1 MSEEI
6 WTALQRTSFADP
18 KRRVTVVD
26 ALLTDSQRATVTG
39 AERFAYHNGAGDSA
53 VWYFTADGRILLL
66 TQWHES
72 ELNTYGDH
80 DEADEDFAVQD
91 SYFDGVPADLV
102 GLVRNQPETTESFNI
117 RTRLGD
123 SIHSATGVF
132 WFDGIRW
139 RVAEGLVEHCRRKDI
154 DLYEESGL
162 CSLNSCLLGEEF
174 TPERYFT
181 HHRCVDDLDEME
193 QRTAMDVIRA
203 AFARHARGER
213 ALGSID
219 GEGW

>member
-1 MSEEI
+1 MCRYRVSMSERI
-6 WTALQRTSFADP
+6 WTALQRTSFADL

-26 ALLTDSQRATVTG
+26 ALLTDTRRVTVTG
-39 AERFAYHNGAGDSA
+39 AERFAYHDGDGDSA

-66 TQWHES
+66 TQWHDS
-72 ELNTYGDH
+72 ELNAYGDH

-91 SYFDGVPADLV
+91 SYFDGVPANLV

-117 RTRLGD
+117 RTHLGD

-139 RVAEGLVEHCRRKDI
+139 RVAEGLAEHCRRKGI
-154 DLYEESGL
+154 DVYEESGL
-162 CSLNSCLLGEEF
+162 CCVNAYLLGEEF
-174 TPERYFT
+174 TPKRYFAR
-181 HHRCVDDLDEME
+181 HHCADDLDAAG

-203 AFARHARGER
+203 AFARHA
-213 ALGSID
+213 
-219 GEGW
+219 